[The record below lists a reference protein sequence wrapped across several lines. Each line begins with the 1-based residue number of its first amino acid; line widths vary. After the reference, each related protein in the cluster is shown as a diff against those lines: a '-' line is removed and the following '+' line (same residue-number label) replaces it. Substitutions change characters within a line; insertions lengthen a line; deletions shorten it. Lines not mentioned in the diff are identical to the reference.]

1 MDMDMD
7 KTNNVNISAIDRAL
21 AAAKA
26 RKAAKEE
33 FSDADAAPMLRK
45 AEKSMIKPDAA
56 EKAAVKALKDAQ
68 KANKKAE
75 RDAER
80 ARRKMEKSTV
90 QAVKKTSHMKK
101 VERALSKLP
110 RLNEATQLIFNEATC
125 NISGQQLDAL
135 AQNILHHNRMMST
148 VNAMKSNM
156 LRIGDMVR
164 ITGGEPKFIGMVGT
178 VAKSRQLRAKIQV
191 EGVEKLV
198 YIFTGQA
205 ELFTPSASAVG

>member
-1 MDMDMD
+1 MDMD

-33 FSDADAAPMLRK
+33 FSDAAPMPRK
-45 AEKSMIKPDAA
+45 VEKTMAKPDAA

-80 ARRKMEKSTV
+80 TRRKMEKSTV
-90 QAVKKTSHMKK
+90 QADKKPAHMKK

-110 RLNEATQLIFNEATC
+110 KLNEATQLIFNEATC

-148 VNAMKSNM
+148 VNAMKCNM

-178 VAKSRQLRAKIQV
+178 VVKSRQLRAKIQV

-205 ELFTPSASAVG
+205 ELLELAASAVG